1 MFGEISEQS
10 LQDENITD
18 LHKAVIISNQAKV
31 EDNNQQFEKALAL
44 YEKAIQY
51 FYVIIE
57 EEENKAIKDHLTKMN
72 NAYIQRV
79 ETIKDFL
86 VRTKQFIPDTN
97 IWKSHTH
104 IYQEI
109 MGMGEGV
116 DIRIGLLHKD
126 TSTTFWNDRNSLFM
140 SVNIDKNII
149 RINSALKINIKLT
162 NLASVKVSNIG
173 IYIKM
178 IETITLPDEK
188 GIMRTESKSTK
199 LNRMTFKKNGVF
211 PMSKGIYN
219 GEIKYIIPDIPITE
233 ADFSTSYARE
243 HFLIV
248 QCRIPYH
255 NDLPLE
261 FPIRIIS

>member
-1 MFGEISEQS
+1 MDNFKEYENRASLINCKLDEYFRGFIKESPNSLKQFESTQSNNEQSFKNLMFGEISEQS

-162 NLASVKVSNIG
+162 NLASVKVSNI
-173 IYIKM
+173 
-178 IETITLPDEK
+178 
-188 GIMRTESKSTK
+188 
-199 LNRMTFKKNGVF
+199 
-211 PMSKGIYN
+211 
-219 GEIKYIIPDIPITE
+219 
-233 ADFSTSYARE
+233 
-243 HFLIV
+243 
-248 QCRIPYH
+248 
-255 NDLPLE
+255 
-261 FPIRIIS
+261 